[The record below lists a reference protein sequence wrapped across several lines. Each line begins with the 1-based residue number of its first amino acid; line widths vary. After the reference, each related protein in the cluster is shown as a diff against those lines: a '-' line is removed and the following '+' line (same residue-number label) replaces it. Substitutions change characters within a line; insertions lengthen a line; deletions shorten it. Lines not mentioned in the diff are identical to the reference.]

1 MLCTFSGKCPEGNG
15 LSFGFMN
22 QTIAKK
28 ATEQSKFRF
37 EILLKNILK
46 KKLLYLIKQLVD
58 VQKDAQIVI

>member
-28 ATEQSKFRF
+28 ATEQSKVRF
-37 EILLKNILK
+37 EILLKNILNCK
-46 KKLLYLIKQLVD
+46 VPGQRPE
-58 VQKDAQIVI
+58 